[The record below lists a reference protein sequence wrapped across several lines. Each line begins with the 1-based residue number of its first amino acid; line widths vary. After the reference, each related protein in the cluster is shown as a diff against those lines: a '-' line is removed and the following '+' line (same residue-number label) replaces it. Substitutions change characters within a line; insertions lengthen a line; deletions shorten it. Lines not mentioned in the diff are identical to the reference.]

1 MNASWKFTNGLLG
14 FVVLLLVS
22 VSACFAQSTATL
34 AGTVTDPTGAVVPG
48 ASVKVRS
55 LSTNTIRETVSDSA
69 GAYVVPSLQPGDYE
83 IRTTAA
89 GFGTSVI
96 KSVTLQ
102 VDASV
107 TANVKL
113 NVQSSGETVQVEA
126 GAAPIIDSQTIT
138 MGQVIDKETVQN
150 IPLNG
155 RHFLDLTNLTPGAVV
170 PPANGFL
177 TSASRG
183 LGANSYITGGA
194 REDANNFQIN
204 GINLNDMTQNQI
216 TFQPSINTTSE
227 FKIINSTF
235 GAEYGRSSGS
245 VVNVATRSGASSYH
259 GEAFDYLRNNYF
271 DARNYFNRKGSLP
284 QNRQNQFIRNNFGG
298 ALSGPV
304 PFILKDKAF
313 LFLSY
318 EGLRQTQALLLT
330 SNVPTLAQRTQFAN
344 VNAGTAYAKLI
355 TLLPV
360 GVETTTVNPTTGVST
375 TTAVATGSSPGP
387 VKTDQYSGDLLL
399 NLSTANSLHMYYA
412 WQQDART
419 EPNLQGNT
427 VAGFGDHRTA
437 HRQIGTINDVHIF
450 SPNVVNEAR
459 VGFNRIA
466 INFADSFNAVS
477 SVYGIPNGVTAAI
490 GLPQITVTDL
500 GLNFGGPSGFPQG
513 RFVTTGVFSDTLN
526 YLKGKHSIKIGGEFR
541 RFEGNNFSSTAGT
554 VNFTTTPNFING
566 LTNTFTANSVNPVT
580 NRIFISAV
588 AAFVEDSYKVTP
600 AFTAEF
606 GLRYEWNGTPAE
618 GGHRFITFN
627 PATSA
632 FQQVNQPYKQNNNYE
647 PRLGFIYDVS
657 GKGRTTIRGGFGYLV
672 DQPII
677 SAVTGLASN
686 PPLSNPLNITGAPIG
701 TAFSIAAASSLA
713 PSSVNP
719 NFKNGYI
726 ESYNLNVQ
734 QDLGHGSALQ
744 VGYIGSQGRHLR
756 LNHNINQFVYASPTA
771 TTGTRPFPT
780 AKLLDGSVRSLG
792 NITYNDSIGMS
803 NYNALWVTLRK
814 SLRGGLQ
821 FNTTYTYSKSMDEN
835 SQSGNGIQDNTNPAG
850 SYGLSDFD
858 VRNHFVFS
866 GTWTLPFHGNRLKDG
881 WLIADVTQI
890 QGGNPLNVV
899 TGSAYSGASGNIRPT
914 LLARPSTGIHKALSN
929 FNIPYIVG
937 TSCLTATTG
946 CNFLTPTLGYGSMQR
961 NGLTGPGFSDTDVSL
976 QKTTLIAEGVNFV
989 LRMDAFD
996 VFNQANFGNPV
1007 LTASPTS
1014 TTFGQISATRGAI
1027 GDAGSS
1033 RQLQFAAKVQF

>member
-22 VSACFAQSTATL
+22 VGTCFAQSTATL
-34 AGTVTDPTGAVVPG
+34 AGTVTDPTGAVVPN

-55 LSTNTIRETVSDSA
+55 LATNLLRETVSDSA

-96 KSVTLQ
+96 KSVTLL
-102 VDASV
+102 VDQSV

-138 MGQVIDKETVQN
+138 MGQVIDKDTVQN

-183 LGANSYITGGA
+183 LGANSFITGGA

-245 VVNVATRSGASSYH
+245 VVNVATRSGTSGYH

-271 DARNYFNRKGSLP
+271 DARNYFNRKGT
-284 QNRQNQFIRNNFGG
+284 RQNQFIRNNFGG

-330 SNVPTLAQRTQFAN
+330 SNVPTLAQRALFAN
-344 VNAGTAYAKLI
+344 SPAGAAYARLI
-355 TLLPV
+355 TLIPV
-360 GVETTTVNPTTGVST
+360 GVQTTSATGV

-387 VKTDQYSGDLLL
+387 VKTDQYSGDFLY
-399 NLSTANSLHMYYA
+399 NISVKDSLHLYYA

-427 VAGFGDHRTA
+427 IAGFGDHRTA
-437 HRQIGTINDVHIF
+437 HRQIGTINEVHIF

-459 VGFNRIA
+459 FGFNRIA

-477 SVYGIPNGVTAAI
+477 SDYGIPNGVTAPI
-490 GLPQITVTDL
+490 GLPQITVSDL

-513 RFVTTGVFSDTLN
+513 RFVTTGVFSDTVT
-526 YLKGKHSIKIGGEFR
+526 YLKGKHAIKTGGEFR
-541 RFEGNNFSSTAGT
+541 RFEGNNFQNTAGT
-554 VNFTTTPNFING
+554 VNFTTTPNFIAG
-566 LTNTFTANSVNPVT
+566 GANTYTANSINPV
-580 NRIFISAV
+580 NSRIFISAV
-588 AAFVEDSYKVTP
+588 AAFAEDSFKITP
-600 AFTAEF
+600 TLTLEY

-627 PATSA
+627 PTTSA
-632 FQQVNQPYKQNNNYE
+632 FQQVNQPYQQNNNYE
-647 PRLGFIYDVS
+647 PRVGFIYDVS
-657 GKGRTTIRGGFGYLV
+657 GKGKTTVRGGFGYLV

-677 SAVTGLASN
+677 SVVTGLTTN
-686 PPLSNPLNITGAPIG
+686 PPLSNPLNIASSTTQPTIPIG
-701 TAFSIAAASSLA
+701 TAFTSAGATGLA

-726 ESYNLNVQ
+726 EGYNLNVQ
-734 QDLGHGSALQ
+734 QELGPASALQ
-744 VGYIGSQGRHLR
+744 VGYIGSTGHHLR

-771 TTGTRPFPT
+771 TTGTRPYPT
-780 AKLLDGSVRSLG
+780 AKMLDGSVRPLG

-803 NYNALWVTLRK
+803 NYNALWVTYRR
-814 SLRGGLQ
+814 SLRGGLA

-858 VRNHFVFS
+858 VRHHFVFS
-866 GTWTLPFHGNRLKDG
+866 GLWTLPFHGNRLKDG

-914 LLARPSTGIHKALSN
+914 LLVRPSVGVHKALSN

-937 TSCLTATTG
+937 TSCLAATPG
-946 CNFLTPTLGYGSMQR
+946 CNFLTPTIGYGSMQR

-976 QKTTLIAEGVNFV
+976 QKTTKIAESVNFI

-1014 TTFGQISATRGAI
+1014 TTFGQISSTRGAI

>member
-1 MNASWKFTNGLLG
+1 M
-14 FVVLLLVS
+14 VVWLLL
-22 VSACFAQSTATL
+22 SAGVCAAQSTATL

-48 ASVKVRS
+48 ANVKVRS
-55 LSTNTIRETVSDSA
+55 LATNTIRETVSDSA
-69 GAYVVPSLQPGDYE
+69 GTYVVPSLQPGDYE
-83 IRTTAA
+83 IRTTSA

-102 VDASV
+102 VDQSV

-113 NVQSSGETVQVEA
+113 NLQTTGETVQVEG
-126 GAAPIIDSQTIT
+126 GAAPLIDSQTIT
-138 MGQVIDKETVQN
+138 MGQVIDKDTVQN

-177 TSASRG
+177 TATSRG

-235 GAEYGRSSGS
+235 SAEYGRSSGS
-245 VVNVATRSGASSYH
+245 VVNVATRSGTSSYH

-271 DARNYFNRKGSLP
+271 DARNYFNRKGV
-284 QNRQNQFIRNNFGG
+284 RQNQFIRNNFGG
-298 ALSGPV
+298 ALGGPV
-304 PFILKDKAF
+304 PFILKDRAF

-344 VNAGTAYAKLI
+344 TPAGAAYAQLI
-355 TLLPV
+355 TLIPV
-360 GVETTTVNPTTGVST
+360 GVETTSATGV

-399 NLSTANSLHMYYA
+399 NISSANSLHLYYA

-427 VAGFGDHRTA
+427 IAGFGDHRTA
-437 HRQIGTINDVHIF
+437 HRQIETINDVHIF

-459 VGFNRIA
+459 FGFNRIA
-466 INFADSFNAVS
+466 INFADSFTGVS
-477 SVYGIPNGVTAAI
+477 SDFGIPNGVTAAI

-513 RFVTTGVFSDTLN
+513 RFVTTGVLSDTTN
-526 YLKGKHSIKIGGEFR
+526 YLKNKHSIKVGGEFR
-541 RFEGNNFSSTAGT
+541 RFIGDNFQNTAGT

-566 LTNTFTANSVNPVT
+566 LANTFTANSVNPV
-580 NRIFISAV
+580 NSRIFISAV
-588 AAFVEDSYKVTP
+588 AAFVQDSYKVTP
-600 AFTAEF
+600 TFTAELGF
-606 GLRYEWNGTPAE
+606 RYEWNGTPAE

-632 FQQVNQPYKQNNNYE
+632 FQQVNQPYNQNNNYE
-647 PRLGFIYDVS
+647 PRLGFAYDVL
-657 GKGRTTIRGGFGYLV
+657 GKGKTTLRGGFSFLV

-677 SAVTGLASN
+677 SVVTGLTTN
-686 PPLSNPLNITGAPIG
+686 PPLSNPLNIASTTAQPTIPIG
-701 TAFSIAAASSLA
+701 GAFASAALSGLA

-719 NFKNGYI
+719 NFKNGYV

-734 QDLGHGSALQ
+734 QDLGHGTALQ

-756 LNHNINQFVYASPTA
+756 LNRNINQFVYASPTA
-771 TTGTRPFPT
+771 TKGVRPFPT
-780 AKLLDGSVRSLG
+780 VSSSSTIRPGAPLG
-792 NITYNDSIGMS
+792 NITFNDNAGMS
-803 NYNALWVTLRK
+803 NYNALWLTLRK
-814 SLRGGLQ
+814 SIRGGLE

-858 VRNHFVFS
+858 VRHHFVLS
-866 GTWTLPFHGNRLKDG
+866 GTWTLPFHGNRLKEG
-881 WLIADVTQI
+881 WLLADVTQI

-899 TGSAYSGASGNIRPT
+899 TGSTYSGASGNIRPT
-914 LLARPSTGIHKALSN
+914 LLAEPSTGIHKALAN

-937 TSCLTATTG
+937 TSCTTAAAG
-946 CNFLTPTLGYGSMQR
+946 CNFLTPTIGYGTMQR
-961 NGLTGPGFSDTDVSL
+961 NSLTGPGFSDTDVSL
-976 QKTTLIAEGVNFV
+976 QKTTRIAESVNFI

-996 VFNQANFGNPV
+996 VLNQANFGNPV

-1014 TTFGQISATRGAI
+1014 TTFGQISSTRGAI

-1033 RQLQFAAKVQF
+1033 RQLQFAAKVTF

>member
-1 MNASWKFTNGLLG
+1 MNASWKFTNRLLSM
-14 FVVLLLVS
+14 VVWLLL
-22 VSACFAQSTATL
+22 SAGVCAAQSTATL

-48 ASVKVRS
+48 ANVKVRS
-55 LSTNTIRETVSDSA
+55 LATNTIRETVSDSA
-69 GAYVVPSLQPGDYE
+69 GTYVVPSLQPGDYE
-83 IRTTAA
+83 IRTTSA

-102 VDASV
+102 VDQSV

-113 NVQSSGETVQVEA
+113 NLQTTGETVQVEG
-126 GAAPIIDSQTIT
+126 GAAPLIDSQTIT
-138 MGQVIDKETVQN
+138 MGQVIDKDTVQN

-177 TSASRG
+177 TATSRG

-235 GAEYGRSSGS
+235 SAEYGRSSGS
-245 VVNVATRSGASSYH
+245 VVNVATRSGTSSYH

-271 DARNYFNRKGSLP
+271 DARNYFNRKGV
-284 QNRQNQFIRNNFGG
+284 RQNQFIRNNFGG
-298 ALSGPV
+298 ALGGPV
-304 PFILKDKAF
+304 PFILKDRAF

-344 VNAGTAYAKLI
+344 TPAGAAYAQLI
-355 TLLPV
+355 TLIPV
-360 GVETTTVNPTTGVST
+360 GVETTSATGV

-399 NLSTANSLHMYYA
+399 NISSANSLHLYYA

-427 VAGFGDHRTA
+427 IAGFGDHRTA

-459 VGFNRIA
+459 FGFNRIA
-466 INFADSFNAVS
+466 INFADSFTGVS
-477 SVYGIPNGVTAAI
+477 SDFGIPNGVTAAI

-513 RFVTTGVFSDTLN
+513 RFVTTGVLSDTTN
-526 YLKGKHSIKIGGEFR
+526 YLKNKHSIKVGGEFR
-541 RFEGNNFSSTAGT
+541 RFIGDNFQNTAGT

-566 LTNTFTANSVNPVT
+566 LANTFTANSVNPV
-580 NRIFISAV
+580 NSRIFISAV
-588 AAFVEDSYKVTP
+588 AAFVQDSYKVTP
-600 AFTAEF
+600 TFTAELGF
-606 GLRYEWNGTPAE
+606 RYEWNGTPAE

-632 FQQVNQPYKQNNNYE
+632 FQQVNQPYNQNNNYE
-647 PRLGFIYDVS
+647 PRLGFAYDVL
-657 GKGRTTIRGGFGYLV
+657 GKGKTTLRGGFSFLV

-677 SAVTGLASN
+677 SVVTGLTTN
-686 PPLSNPLNITGAPIG
+686 PPLSNPLNIASTTAQPTIPIG
-701 TAFSIAAASSLA
+701 GAFASAALSGLA

-719 NFKNGYI
+719 NFKNGYV

-734 QDLGHGSALQ
+734 QDLGHGTALQ

-756 LNHNINQFVYASPTA
+756 LNRNINQFVYASPTA
-771 TTGTRPFPT
+771 TKGVRPFPT
-780 AKLLDGSVRSLG
+780 VSSSSPIRPGAPLG
-792 NITYNDSIGMS
+792 NITFNDNAGMS
-803 NYNALWVTLRK
+803 NYNALWLTLRK
-814 SLRGGLQ
+814 SIRGGLE

-858 VRNHFVFS
+858 VRHHFVLS
-866 GTWTLPFHGNRLKDG
+866 GTWTLPFHGNRLKEG
-881 WLIADVTQI
+881 WLLADVTQI

-899 TGSAYSGASGNIRPT
+899 TGSTYSGASGNIRPT
-914 LLARPSTGIHKALSN
+914 LLAEPSTGIHKALAN

-937 TSCLTATTG
+937 TSCTTAAAG
-946 CNFLTPTLGYGSMQR
+946 CNFLTPTIGYGTMQR
-961 NGLTGPGFSDTDVSL
+961 NSLTGPGFSDTDVSL
-976 QKTTLIAEGVNFV
+976 QKTTRIAESVNFI

-996 VFNQANFGNPV
+996 VLNQANFGNPV

-1014 TTFGQISATRGAI
+1014 TTFGQISSTRGAI

-1033 RQLQFAAKVQF
+1033 RQLQFAAKVTF